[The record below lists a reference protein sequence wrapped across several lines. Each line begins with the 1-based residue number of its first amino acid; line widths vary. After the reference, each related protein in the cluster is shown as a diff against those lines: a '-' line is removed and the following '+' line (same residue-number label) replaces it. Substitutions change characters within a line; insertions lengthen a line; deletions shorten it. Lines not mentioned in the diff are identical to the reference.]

1 MKQHR
6 STPRFRKRPAV
17 FLDVRDRRASW
28 LKAVALLSGFGLL
41 AWLAALAIGISA
53 MDILP
58 DSGRI
63 DHVRDGTVAAEAGAG
78 RPGLPL
84 VDPTCPGA
92 ARTVTPPEAF
102 LQSPGDLAVSALRQ
116 DCTPLGGLLV
126 NALEID
132 PLAGRVDWADRSS
145 VETVLRTLAANGAHP
160 SVELVALLPLPETAS
175 GVPSVL
181 EDPGVRAG
189 LVADLIARIGES
201 GAAGVCLYPNG
212 FQFVH
217 LDGLRALLTELSV
230 ALPPG
235 ATSCLI
241 ADASGPLWRD
251 GGVIGAVDSVV
262 LRAFREPEA
271 GTPPGPLAPQD
282 WFDGLIDEARAAMD
296 GDKLRVALGAFG
308 YLWTDGAPG
317 PLRLSYAEAMR
328 LAARA
333 GGKIVVDPASL
344 NTQLSFT
351 DAQGRRSEIWLLD
364 AVSVHN
370 QLLSLTDRGAARR
383 LLWPVGSEDPGAWPL
398 LARGRGPITPG
409 LLETVS
415 LDDVILYV
423 GDGPFRKIV
432 ELARIGQRRIA
443 VDPGTRRIVSVAYDA
458 IPRPFTVNRYGAL
471 SGKVVALTFDDGPD
485 AAYTAEILDVLKL
498 RQVPA
503 TFFVIGANVVQSPDL
518 VRRMVDEGHEVG
530 SHTFFHP
537 GNENTGADRLRLEL
551 NAVQRLL
558 ASISGR
564 VTYLFR
570 TPYGR
575 SEGPMSA
582 SEAEQQLIFESAGL
596 VVAGGDIVPRDWEG
610 LGAEAIVEEVMR
622 SLPASGGQ
630 VVVLHDAGGDRS
642 ATVAAVPLLIDR
654 LRAAGYD
661 FVPLSRFIGLTR
673 DEVMPLAADRLTPLD
688 LASLVALS
696 ALGHALVWVFWGGIA
711 FGLLRSLMVLGLSLL
726 RRRHPVDDGP
736 AVSAVVVIPAFNEEL
751 VVGDAI
757 RAALA
762 SDYPDLRVIVV
773 DDGSTDDT
781 AGAVL
786 RDFGTDPRV
795 RLIRQPNGGKWSAL
809 NAAYAEIDAEIVVAV
824 DADTLLD
831 PDAVG
836 LLAAH
841 FRDPRVGAVAGT
853 VVVGNRRG
861 LLPRL
866 QALEYTTAQN
876 IDRRAAERLNAMLVV
891 PGAIGAWRAE
901 AVRKTG
907 LYTPDTT
914 TEDADLTIAVIRA
927 GYRVVFE
934 DRAVSTTDAVDTLHG
949 FMKQRLRWTFGMMQT
964 AWKHRRAARTAG
976 AVGRLALPD
985 LWLTGIGLGLIAPII
1000 DAVALGA
1007 LVTAVTDLAQGQPL
1021 TGADMPVLMIAGWLM
1036 LPLMDVLVML
1046 TAFAFDRRAPW
1057 SLVLLAPVQ
1066 RLIYRPL
1073 LYVTVYRAVG
1083 LALAGH
1089 IAGWGKLIR
1098 RGRVE
1103 RPAA

>member
-1 MKQHR
+1 MKRHR
-6 STPRFRKRPAV
+6 STPRLRKRPAV
-17 FLDVRDRRASW
+17 FLDVTDRRAGW
-28 LKAVALLSGFGLL
+28 LKAAAALSGFGLL
-41 AWLAALAIGISA
+41 AWLAAVAIGISA
-53 MDILP
+53 MNILP
-58 DSGRI
+58 DSSRI
-63 DHVRDGTVAAEAGAG
+63 DAVREGTVAAEADGK
-78 RPGLPL
+78 PGLPV
-84 VDPTCPGA
+84 VDPTCLGA
-92 ARTVTPPEAF
+92 VRTVTPPEAY
-102 LQSPGDLAVSALRQ
+102 LNSPGDLALGTLREE
-116 DCTPLGGLLV
+116 CTPLGGLLV

-132 PLAGRVDWADRSS
+132 PAAGKVDWADRSS
-145 VETVLRTLAANGAHP
+145 VDTVLHTLAAEGAHP
-160 SVELVALLPLPETAS
+160 AVELVAQLPLPETAA
-175 GVPSVL
+175 GVASVL
-181 EDPGVRAG
+181 GSPGIRGRLVAG
-189 LVADLIARIGES
+189 LVARVAES
-201 GAAGVCLYPNG
+201 GAAGVCLYPDG
-212 FQFVH
+212 FRFAH
-217 LDGLRALLTELSV
+217 LDGLHALLTELS
-230 ALPPG
+230 ASLPRP
-235 ATSCLI
+235 ATTCLI

-251 GGVIGAVDSVV
+251 AGIIGAVDSVV
-262 LRAFREPEA
+262 LRAFREPAA
-271 GTPPGPLAPQD
+271 GAPPGPLAPQG
-282 WFDGLIDEARAAMD
+282 WFDGLIDEALAAMD

-317 PLRLSYAEAMR
+317 PVRLSYAEAMR
-328 LAARA
+328 LAAQTGA
-333 GGKIVVDPASL
+333 KIVVDPASL
-344 NTQLSFT
+344 NTRLSFT

-370 QLLSLTDRGAARR
+370 QLLSLADRGGARR
-383 LLWPVGSEDPGAWPL
+383 VLWSVGSEDPGTWPL
-398 LARGRGPITPG
+398 LARATGPITPG
-409 LLETVS
+409 LLESVS
-415 LDDVILYV
+415 LSDVVLYA
-423 GDGPFRKIV
+423 GQGPFRKIV
-432 ELARIGQRRIA
+432 ELSRTGQRRIS
-443 VDPGTRRIVSVAYDA
+443 VDPGTRRIVGMVYDA
-458 IPRPFTVNRYGAL
+458 VPRPFTVERYGAL
-471 SGKVVALTFDDGPD
+471 IGKSVALTFDDGPD
-485 AAYTAEILDVLKL
+485 PAYTAEILDVLRRK
-498 RQVPA
+498 QVLA

-518 VRRMVDEGHEVG
+518 LRRMVDEGHEVG

-537 GNENTGADRLRLEL
+537 GNDNTGAERLRLEL

-558 ASISGR
+558 SSISGR

-582 SEAEQQLIFESAGL
+582 TEAEQQLIFESAGL
-596 VVAGGDIVPRDWEG
+596 VIAGGDIVPRDWEG
-610 LGAEAIVEEVMR
+610 LSAEGIVEEVMR

-673 DEVMPLAADRLTPLD
+673 DQVMPLAADGMTPLD
-688 LASLVALS
+688 RASLVALS

-711 FGLLRSLMVLGLSLL
+711 FGLLRSFLVLGFALL
-726 RRRHPVDDGP
+726 RRRHPSGDGP
-736 AVSAVVVIPAFNEEL
+736 VDSAVVVIPAYNEEL

-786 RDFGTDPRV
+786 RDFGSNPRV
-795 RLIRQPNGGKWSAL
+795 RLLRQRNGGKWSAL
-809 NAAYAEIDAEIVVAV
+809 NAAYAEIEAEVVVAV
-824 DADTLLD
+824 DADTVLD
-831 PDAVG
+831 RDAVR

-841 FRDPRVGAVAGT
+841 FRDPKVGAVAGT
-853 VVVGNRRG
+853 VVVGNRHG

-891 PGAIGAWRAE
+891 PGAIGAWRTE
-901 AVRKTG
+901 AVRKAG

-934 DRAVSTTDAVDTLHG
+934 DRAISTTDAVDRLHG
-949 FMKQRLRWTFGMMQT
+949 FLKQRLRWTFGMMQT
-964 AWKHRRAARTAG
+964 AWKHRRAARTAK
-976 AVGRLALPD
+976 AVGWLALPD

-1007 LVTAVTDLAQGQPL
+1007 LVTSVADLAQGQPPTL
-1021 TGADMPVLMIAGWLM
+1021 ADTPVWMVAGWMM
-1036 LPLMDVLVML
+1036 LPLMDLLVML

-1089 IAGWGKLIR
+1089 IVGWGKLIR

-1103 RPAA
+1103 RPAE